1 MRLKVVVE
9 EREMAVE
16 VPRYV
21 IDEGDEFFDRMDAD
35 MDGGVQ
41 MGKEWV
47 EAPELTQRCQVA
59 AERLVAALDTDNS
72 PTATMMAGYILRRMP
87 GVQEVRVATEGELQE
102 TEFIL

>member
-1 MRLKVVVE
+1 MRLNVVVE
-9 EREMAVE
+9 EREMNVE
-16 VPRYV
+16 VPSYV
-21 IDEGDEFFDRMDAD
+21 VNEGDEFFDRMDQD

-47 EAPELTQRCQVA
+47 ENPDTQQRCQVA
-59 AERLVAALDTDNS
+59 AERLATALDTDNQ
-72 PTATMMAGYILRRMP
+72 PTVTMMAGYILRRMP